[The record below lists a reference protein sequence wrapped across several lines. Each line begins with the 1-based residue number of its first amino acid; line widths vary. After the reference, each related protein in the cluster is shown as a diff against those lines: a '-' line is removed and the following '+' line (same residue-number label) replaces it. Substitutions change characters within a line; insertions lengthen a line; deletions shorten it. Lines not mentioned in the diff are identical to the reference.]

1 MPQEHDNQT
10 ETSVLE
16 KVKTR
21 KPSLYKVIL
30 HNDDFTTMDFVV
42 FVLRSVFSKTHK
54 DALELMITIHQAGSA
69 VCGIYPQS
77 IAETKAAEVTKLAR
91 QHDFPLLCTI
101 EKE

>member
-1 MPQEHDNQT
+1 MPQEHDT
-10 ETSVLE
+10 HTGTSVLE
-16 KVKTR
+16 KTKTR

-42 FVLRSVFSKTHK
+42 FVLRSIFNKTHK
-54 DALELMITIHQAGSA
+54 DALELMIAIHKAGSA
-69 VCGIYPQS
+69 TCGVYPQS